1 MSCFM
6 ANLEF
11 HIAWRYLFSKKGH
24 NAINIVTGI
33 SSAAIIV
40 VTAAMICVLSV
51 MNGMG
56 RFAQQMFTVL
66 DPPLL
71 VVPAEGQTLRTDT
84 LPIASLYA
92 REDIEVISR
101 QIEQATVLRFENQQ
115 APARVLGVDSLFT
128 RTTQIDTLIYDGHFC
143 VWDGAHE
150 RAVIGA
156 ELDATFHTN
165 AFTSTRLHLY
175 APQRTKRINQVRK
188 DHSLL
193 EEKAH
198 IAGAFSGDQNSEI
211 NQTVIVSIQ
220 LAQRLYEYDDYTA
233 TSLRVVPKEGVSV
246 ATLKQ
251 RLTRSLGQGYRVLD
265 RYDQKAE
272 YFRIFRI
279 EKWLISLLLA
289 FISLIAVINIVGSL
303 SMLIIDKSKDS
314 QILSN
319 LGASDRTIR
328 RIFLLEGW
336 LISAI
341 GTFVGLI
348 IGVVICVCQQEFG
361 WLKMGNGSN
370 YILSAYPIQ
379 VQPTDI
385 LLVAFIVLGLGFLAA
400 WWPSRKVKIEE

>member
-1 MSCFM
+1 M

>member
-84 LPIASLYA
+84 LPIASLYV

-128 RTTQIDTLIYDGHFC
+128 RTAQIDTLIYDGHFC
-143 VWDGAHE
+143 VWDGSYE

-156 ELDATFHTN
+156 ELDATFHAN

-348 IGVVICVCQQEFG
+348 IGVVICICQQEFG